1 MRSRK
6 PISIVVSFV
15 FILSLSLVFTACATT
30 QGEMAAPT
38 PRPGGAPPSGE
49 MAGGPGGGPGGG
61 PPAPQ
66 AEEAPYTLIPI
77 TMQMEAGAAQYE
89 AWPGGGKTIHAGIGW
104 ILPFG
109 RSEYVAGMGYP
120 EAEAYPMPSYFNDEF
135 MSTYNARL
143 FCIYH
148 LADGDIYTYDGIT
161 GNYKPELTDG
171 DDGKM
176 DYLINVIV
184 GGTGAYEG
192 ATGML
197 LGMTP
202 GRGASTEV
210 SEGISLP
217 VSILKLMEGYIKIPE
232 K

>member
-1 MRSRK
+1 MFKGKSTRLM
-6 PISIVVSFV
+6 SI
-15 FILSLSLVFTACATT
+15 ILSLAITLSLGFVLTACATT
-30 QGEMAAPT
+30 QGETPAAQE
-38 PRPGGAPPSGE
+38 PGVAPPP
-49 MAGGPGGGPGGG
+49 GGPGDSME
-61 PPAPQ
+61 
-66 AEEAPYTLIPI
+66 EEAPYKLIPI
-77 TMQMEAGAAQYE
+77 TMEMEAGAAQYTE
-89 AWPGGGKTIHAGIGW
+89 WPGGEKTIHAGIGW

-120 EAEAYPMPSYFNDEF
+120 EAEKYPMPSYFNDEW
-135 MSTYNARL
+135 MSTYKTRL

-148 LADGDIYTYDGIT
+148 LADGDIYAYDGIT
-161 GNYKPELTDG
+161 GNYIPKLENE
-171 DDGKM
+171 DDGRM

-197 LGMTP
+197 LGRTP
-202 GRGASTEV
+202 GRGASTDV
-210 SEGISLP
+210 ADGVSLP

>member
-1 MRSRK
+1 MVSVA
-6 PISIVVSFV
+6 VVFFMSV
-15 FILSLSLVFTACATT
+15 VFTACATT
-30 QGEMAAPT
+30 QGEVASAPG
-38 PRPGGAPPSGE
+38 PGGAPPSGE
-49 MAGGPGGGPGGG
+49 LAGGPGGGPGGG
-61 PPAPQ
+61 PQ
-66 AEEAPYTLIPI
+66 AEEEPYTLIPI

-109 RSEYVAGMGYP
+109 RSEYVAGMEYP
-120 EAEAYPMPSYFNDEF
+120 ETEEYPMPSYFNDEF
-135 MSTYNARL
+135 MSAYSARL

-148 LADGDIYTYDGIT
+148 LADGDIYAYDGIT

-171 DDGKM
+171 DDGKI

-202 GRGASTEV
+202 GRGASTNV
-210 SEGISLP
+210 GDDVSLP
-217 VSILKLMEGYIKIPE
+217 VSILKIMEGYIKIPE

>member
-1 MRSRK
+1 MRNAKSTRPM
-6 PISIVVSFV
+6 PI
-15 FILSLSLVFTACATT
+15 ILSLAIVFLLSLVLTACAAT
-30 QGEMAAPT
+30 QGGMPAAPAEG
-38 PRPGGAPPSGE
+38 PGMAPPP
-49 MAGGPGGGPGGG
+49 GGPGGGPGG
-61 PPAPQ
+61 PEK
-66 AEEAPYTLIPI
+66 EEEPYKLIPI
-77 TMQMEAGAAQYE
+77 TMEMEAGAAQYE
-89 AWPGGGKTIHAGIGW
+89 EWPGGEKTIHSGIGW

-120 EAEAYPMPSYFNDEF
+120 EAEAYPMPSYMNDEW
-135 MSTYNARL
+135 MSTYNTRL
-143 FCIYH
+143 FCIYR
-148 LADGDIYTYDGIT
+148 LADGDIYAYDGIT
-161 GNYKPELTDG
+161 GNYMPELENG

-197 LGMTP
+197 LGRTP
-202 GRGASTEV
+202 GRGASTDV
-210 SEGISLP
+210 SEGVSLP